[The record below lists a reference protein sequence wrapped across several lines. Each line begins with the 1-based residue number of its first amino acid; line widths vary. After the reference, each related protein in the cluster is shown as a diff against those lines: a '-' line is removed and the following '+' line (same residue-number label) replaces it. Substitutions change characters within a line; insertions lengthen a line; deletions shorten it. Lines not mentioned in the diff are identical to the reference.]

1 MKKWILKAL
10 IQKAISWLPDGHR
23 INYLFQ
29 QYVTKGVRL
38 TNEYLED
45 KLIHF
50 SYHRRFFAEGNL
62 PAEGKTVLELGAG
75 WYPIV
80 PVCFF
85 LEGAERIITVDIVPF
100 LSAEKVRQA
109 LMAFVR
115 LKEEGRLQQYVEPL
129 ASRWGTL
136 EDLCDE
142 KDLNLPA
149 LLERLHIRY
158 LVADARS
165 LPLESDSIDLISS
178 NNTFEH
184 IYPEILED
192 ILLEFKRV
200 LRPGGM
206 MSHFID
212 MSDHFAHLDN
222 SITIYNFLRF
232 SERQW
237 SLIDNSIQ
245 PQNRWRLLQYR
256 ALYEKLDIPIHKE
269 ENRPGDLAAL
279 RSVPVH
285 SEFSKMGET
294 ELAISHSYL
303 VSGPF

>member
-10 IQKAISWLPDGHR
+10 VQKAISWLPNGHR
-23 INYLFQ
+23 INHLFQ
-29 QYVTKGVRL
+29 VYVTKGVRL
-38 TNEYLED
+38 SDEYLED

-50 SYHRRFFAEGNL
+50 SHHRRFFGGGNQGI
-62 PAEGKTVLELGAG
+62 EGKSVLELGAG

-80 PVCFF
+80 PVCYF
-85 LEGAERIITVDIVPF
+85 LEGAERIITVDIVHF
-100 LSAEKVRQA
+100 LSVDKVMQA
-109 LMAFVR
+109 IKALVS
-115 LKEEGRLQQYVEPL
+115 LKEEGRLHQFVKPV
-129 ASRWGTL
+129 AGRWEIL
-136 EDLCDE
+136 ESL
-142 KDLNLPA
+142 
-149 LLERLHIRY
+149 LLEEDPDLVTLLDRLRIRY

-165 LPLESDSIDLISS
+165 LPLEAEAVDLISS

-212 MSDHFAHLDN
+212 MSDHFAHLDK

-232 SERQW
+232 SEKQW

-245 PQNRWRLLQYR
+245 PQNRWRIAQYR
-256 ALYEKLDIPIHKE
+256 ALYGKLGIPVHKE
-269 ENRPGDLAAL
+269 ENRPGDLKAL
-279 RSVPVH
+279 RSVPLH
-285 SEFSKMGET
+285 SDFARMPEED
-294 ELAISHSYL
+294 LAISHSYL

>member
-10 IQKAISWLPDGHR
+10 IQKTISLLPNGHR

-38 TNEYLED
+38 TDDYLED

-50 SYHRRFFAEGNL
+50 NHHRRFFVEGKQ
-62 PAEGKTVLELGAG
+62 PVEGKTVLELGSG

-85 LEGAERIITVDIVPF
+85 LEGANRIFTVDIVAF
-100 LSAEKVRQA
+100 LDLEKVRQSIR
-109 LMAFVR
+109 AFVR
-115 LKEEGRLQQYVEPL
+115 LKQEGRLKGYLNPL
-129 ASRWGTL
+129 PDRWEVL
-136 EDLCDE
+136 EKLNKNE
-142 KDLNLPA
+142 NLP
-149 LLERLHIRY
+149 LSVLMEQLRIRY
-158 LVADARS
+158 LVTDARS
-165 LPLESDSIDLISS
+165 LPLESGSVDLISS

-192 ILLEFKRV
+192 ILLEFKRI
-200 LRPGGM
+200 LRPGGI

-212 MSDHFAHLDN
+212 MSDHFSHLDK

-237 SLIDNSIQ
+237 SLIDNRIQ
-245 PQNRWRLLQYR
+245 PQNRWRIAQYR
-256 ALYEKLDIPIHKE
+256 ALYQKLGIPVQKE
-269 ENRPGDLAAL
+269 ENRPGDLGAL
-279 RSVPVH
+279 RSVTVH
-285 SEFSKMGET
+285 SDFARIPEAD
-294 ELAISHSYL
+294 LAVSHSYL
-303 VSGPF
+303 VSCPS